1 MQEEKEKDLAFLINR
16 YRIFPRLFVIV
27 VGFAYFWFAYDAYM
41 WIKGMEVIST
51 VATAFV
57 GGTLSALGGIL
68 VMLLNKYFD
77 TGGN

>member
-1 MQEEKEKDLAFLINR
+1 MQKEKEDLAALINK

-41 WIKGMEVIST
+41 WIKAMEVIST